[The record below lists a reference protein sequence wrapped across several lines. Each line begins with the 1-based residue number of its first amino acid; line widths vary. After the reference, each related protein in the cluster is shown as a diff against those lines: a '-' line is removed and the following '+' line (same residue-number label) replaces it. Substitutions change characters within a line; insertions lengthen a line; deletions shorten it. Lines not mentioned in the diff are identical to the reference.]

1 MPIDSKRP
9 RNVRRLVPVIVCV
22 SVFVLFFLQS
32 GVSRSQSR
40 ASEGDAKLG
49 AALFTKANCNTC
61 HGTAGQGGAGPR
73 IAPNPLPTAAFVAI
87 VHNGTPGWS
96 LVGGMPAF
104 SSYLSD
110 EDIANIRAYLASI
123 PAPPPVKDL
132 PLLNP

>member
-1 MPIDSKRP
+1 M
-9 RNVRRLVPVIVCV
+9 L
-22 SVFVLFFLQS
+22 VFVAFLLQS
-32 GVSRSQSR
+32 MVSRSQSR
-40 ASEGDAKLG
+40 PSEAGDAKLG
-49 AALFTKANCNTC
+49 ATLFTKANCNTC

-73 IAPNPLPTAAFVAI
+73 IAPNPLPTAAFVVI

-110 EDIANIRAYLASI
+110 EDIANIRAYLANI

-132 PLLNP
+132 SLLNP